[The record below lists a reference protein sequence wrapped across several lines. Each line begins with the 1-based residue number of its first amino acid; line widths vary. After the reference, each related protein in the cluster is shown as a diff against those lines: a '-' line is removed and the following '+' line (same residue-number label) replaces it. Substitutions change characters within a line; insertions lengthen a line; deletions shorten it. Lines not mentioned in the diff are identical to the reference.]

1 MSRYTKTMR
10 EALSEVK
17 AVEAHECEKAHP
29 NMSHIEWV
37 AQTKDAKNQDK
48 DPVGKQHEHKGTE
61 PHEHP
66 HEPVD
71 PDVPESG
78 EEDWTVDEAEA
89 RTSIGTKHKIKP
101 QYNTKT
107 HKLITLP
114 NGNVKVVP
122 KSTPGMEAE
131 ETEWA
136 KSKKQDREAQKRS
149 EKQHDEREARYQR
162 QKAAAKKEEVEIDEL
177 TADQKKKREASRERT
192 HSGHKSYRQAHD
204 AGRGQKKPDRNVRK
218 YWEKPSSMRAGPKGK
233 LPEDVEVDEAEMMQ
247 LKHKKSGQIMRVA
260 NKVYQKQAHIH
271 RKRGWVPDSAQPYM
285 KGGSAIQ
292 HSYEPEGDEH
302 LQEAEFK
309 VKIKG
314 LPAFY
319 MPGKSEATIRQEL
332 RKNVKNPKQIV
343 SIERT
348 TSAARKKD
356 FRGRSQAK

>member
-1 MSRYTKTMR
+1 MTHKNNNIIIIIDVGDVKQKKGAVAASGSGTIAKAKKAKASDVNKSIEQQMADALKEKTLSYKER
-10 EALSEVK
+10 QNLSKGDFALPGKGGGPE
-17 AVEAHECEKAHP
+17 
-29 NMSHIEWV
+29 
-37 AQTKDAKNQDK
+37 
-48 DPVGKQHEHKGTE
+48 GKQGGSYPIPDESHARNALARVSQHGTPAE
-61 PHEHP
+61 KEKFRAAVRRKYPGIK
-66 HEPVD
+66 V
-71 PDVPESG
+71 S
-78 EEDWTVDEAEA
+78 ED
-89 RTSIGTKHKIKP
+89 
-101 QYNTKT
+101 
-107 HKLITLP
+107 
-114 NGNVKVVP
+114 
-122 KSTPGMEAE
+122 
-131 ETEWA
+131 
-136 KSKKQDREAQKRS
+136 
-149 EKQHDEREARYQR
+149 
-162 QKAAAKKEEVEIDEL
+162 VEIDDL
-177 TADQKKKREASRERT
+177 TADQKKKRETSRERT

>member
-10 EALSEVK
+10 EALLEVK

-37 AQTKDAKNQDK
+37 AQTKDAENQDK
-48 DPVGKQHEHKGTE
+48 DPVGKQHENKEKYTDDAKALQKKDHAKKGEARHRLEHKTGE
-61 PHEHP
+61 PHDHP
-66 HEPVD
+66 HDPVD

-107 HKLITLP
+107 HKLIVLP
-114 NGNVKVVP
+114 NGSVKVVP

-131 ETEWA
+131 ET
-136 KSKKQDREAQKRS
+136 KK
-149 EKQHDEREARYQR
+149 
-162 QKAAAKKEEVEIDEL
+162 
-177 TADQKKKREASRERT
+177 
-192 HSGHKSYRQAHD
+192 
-204 AGRGQKKPDRNVRK
+204 
-218 YWEKPSSMRAGPKGK
+218 
-233 LPEDVEVDEAEMMQ
+233 EDVEVDEAEMMQ